1 MAENNSIDNLD
12 RQDLLTVLGGFIK
25 QTEQINEIEDKRKSR
40 FREIAKE
47 LLLTKYK
54 EPKNLVIAYF
64 LAPFYVLKGKKLKQ
78 QTSFETAY
86 QVAGW
91 LFGLVGLYVPFG
103 IINSVIDLFTGN
115 FATNGDLG
123 GLLVCIPM
131 GIIGYFMGRKE
142 YKYRWFDKVIKKGN
156 YNDEIRAVAYSDPQ
170 YIDYKNKQTSLV
182 NDATYQQYLS
192 LIPQNFTFSDI
203 VGIYQMLLDYR
214 ADNFKEAVNAWRQE
228 QHNKRVENKMNENTK
243 KISQMD
249 ATVADLAKRQD
260 KAEDEM
266 ASTEAAIV
274 STLAQ
279 TKQATEMAQAA
290 SDQAA
295 SASAQA
301 AGANAQAARANAQA
315 ARKAEGSNNRI
326 DNLKRRNGLRE

>member
-40 FREIAKE
+40 FREIAKK

-54 EPKNLVIAYF
+54 ELKNLVIAYF

-78 QTSFETAY
+78 QTSFEMAY
-86 QVAGW
+86 QTAGW
-91 LFGLVGLYVPFG
+91 MFGLAGIYVPFG
-103 IINSVIDLFTGN
+103 VINFVTDLFTGSY
-115 FATNGDLG
+115 AAEDELV
-123 GLLVCIPM
+123 GLLVCIPL

-142 YKYRWFDKVIKKGN
+142 YKYHWFDKVIEKGN
-156 YNDEIRAVAYSDPQ
+156 YNNEIRAVAYSDPQ
-170 YIDYKNKQTSLV
+170 YIDYKNKRTSLM

-249 ATVADLAKRQD
+249 AKVADLADRQD
-260 KAEDEM
+260 KAEAAI
-266 ASTEAAIV
+266 ASTEAAIG
-274 STLAQ
+274 SALAQ
-279 TKQATEMAQAA
+279 TEQATEM
-290 SDQAA
+290 
-295 SASAQA
+295 
-301 AGANAQAARANAQA
+301 AQAARANAQA
-315 ARKAEGSNNRI
+315 NRI
-326 DNLKRRNGLRE
+326 ENLKRRNRLRE